1 MGILTCRED
10 FEFVLFCK
18 SAFAAKKS
26 FFYRERS
33 MMRNVRSQDC
43 VFHCAV
49 TCRRRAT
56 SRADLSWLPPGGCC
70 PPVPTP
76 GPDARAE
83 THRYGK
89 KRQKANL
96 FDVLHFQKETLLKW
110 FYGWYHSEKQ
120 HVHGCLGSQA
130 LLHQAFFHLPTR
142 LLMAPDAASPTWWCQ
157 HAVWL

>member
-1 MGILTCRED
+1 MQVCICCQKKFFLQREKHD
-10 FEFVLFCK
+10 EKLEESRLCFSLCSYLQK
-18 SAFAAKKS
+18 SH
-26 FFYRERS
+26 E
-33 MMRNVRSQDC
+33 Q
-43 VFHCAV
+43 
-49 TCRRRAT
+49 
-56 SRADLSWLPPGGCC
+56 SRADLSWLPPEGCC

-157 HAVWL
+157 HAV